1 MMESSTFGRQLRAG
15 GSIRTLAEAVNIR
28 PAQANEA
35 VLVSSIL
42 GEAAAWLRDRQ
53 MPMWTDEELEPSEVE
68 QHVQEGQ
75 YHLAFVADEAA
86 GTLRF
91 QLTDPEVWPELE
103 GTNDSAF
110 VHRFAV
116 RRRFAGSGVSAALLQ
131 WAKEEARARGL
142 EYLRL
147 DCEAGR
153 PSLRRVYEK
162 NGFSYHSDFQFGP
175 FPLARY
181 QIHLCSGS
189 E

>member
-1 MMESSTFGRQLRAG
+1 MEISTLGCQLRPG
-15 GSIRTLAEAVNIR
+15 GSIHIPTEPVIIR
-28 PAQANEA
+28 PAEANEA
-35 VLVSSIL
+35 DLVSSIL

-53 MPMWTDEELEPSEVE
+53 MPMWTEEELEPAEVG
-68 QHVQEGQ
+68 QHVREGQ
-75 YHLAFVADEAA
+75 YHLAFVGDEPA

-91 QLTDPEVWPELE
+91 QLADPEVWPELE
-103 GTNDSAF
+103 GKSDSAF

-131 WAKEEARARGL
+131 WAKEEARVRGV

-153 PSLRRVYEK
+153 PSLRNVYEK

-175 FPLARY
+175 FLLARY
-181 QIHLCSGS
+181 QIHLRSGS